1 VPLDQDVNEAI
12 SRLHFGATLPFW
24 AHAVSIQALRLAP
37 TQDWVVERMA
47 AARRCDE
54 GVGTA
59 ADVTAKKELID
70 LLDQHWEADEGRFP
84 YSTEDRV
91 DSIFLLVAIRT
102 VLTMAERIVEQLKPL
117 GKEAEAARARN
128 AFTSRFAIIRD
139 LRDVALHYDAY
150 AIERGKRQHL
160 SLDPNEGLGVVWDD
174 DGYLYVAWAGCRVNL
189 LAAARAALDLAR
201 ALTDMFWEP
210 ALRP

>member
-1 VPLDQDVNEAI
+1 VPLDHDVNEAI
-12 SRLHFGATLPFW
+12 SAYISVRHCHSGRTRCRSKPRDWRLPKTGSFSEWL
-24 AHAVSIQALRLAP
+24 
-37 TQDWVVERMA
+37 
-47 AARRCDE
+47 RRCDE

-59 ADVTAKKELID
+59 ADITAKKELID

-102 VLTMAERIVEQLKPL
+102 VLTMAERIVEQLKLL

-139 LRDVALHYDAY
+139 LRDIALHYDAY
-150 AIERGKRQHL
+150 AIECGKHQHL
-160 SLDPNEGLGVVWDD
+160 SLDPTKD
-174 DGYLYVAWAGCRVNL
+174 
-189 LAAARAALDLAR
+189 
-201 ALTDMFWEP
+201 
-210 ALRP
+210 